1 MTGNRHEKI
10 DVDFREKAETL
21 INILKSSYEIEINMI
36 ALKYGD
42 YFIPPDT
49 VVERKT
55 TYDFLISIIDGRLF
69 KQAYRLAE
77 HCKRPILLIEGETFF
92 GEKYPDVSKEAIKGA
107 LITIAQTFYIPVL
120 RTTSESD
127 TAWYINKLYEHRQR
141 IGENSGPLLSHKAR
155 RTDTQKIRFL
165 KALPGVGSK
174 SAKTL
179 LQHFGSIKNIVNA
192 SEKELLDISGIGK
205 KTASKIQD
213 VLNSTVESLVN
224 SD

>member
-1 MTGNRHEKI
+1 MKKI

-21 INILKSSYEIEINMI
+21 INILKSAYEIEINTT
-36 ALKYGD
+36 ALKFGD

-55 TYDFLISIIDGRLF
+55 TCDFLVSIIDGRLF
-69 KQAYRLAE
+69 NQSYRLAE
-77 HCKRPILLIEGETFF
+77 YCKRPIMLIEGETFF
-92 GEKYPDVSKEAIKGA
+92 DEKYPNVSKEAIKGA

-127 TAWYINKLYEHRQR
+127 TAWCINQLYEHRQR

-155 RTDTQKIRFL
+155 RIDTQKIRVL
-165 KALPGVGSK
+165 RALPGIGLK
-174 SAKTL
+174 SAKNL
-179 LQHFGSIKNIVNA
+179 LHHFGSIKNIVNA
-192 SEKELLDISGIGK
+192 SEKELLDTSGIGK
-205 KTASKIQD
+205 KTARKIQD